1 MQAREERFLVGL
13 AIVLAVGT
21 VVPAAA
27 VGAQAKPAV
36 TVRAFAGKPFGVGMI
51 TLSLPP
57 VKSGGFGRNRSEY
70 TSAFSLTSKDARAMY
85 PVFESLPRGGNNL
98 YWLKAKRPQ
107 GQPAGLDVPKNG
119 IVAYFLFKGSGAFD
133 VTLIDATSGQ
143 EKVHTARVVPAAKAE
158 LHGTLLDTYWWAM
171 QNFVQ
176 GTVWA
181 DTHLPVA
188 ENYVLAMLS
197 RRLNRT
203 MPQLRSSWMGEDLN
217 LLLGII
223 VGAESVK
230 LAMQRKALLRGAE
243 AVEKPD
249 QPLPK
254 PLLPALVKIPRV
266 KGRVPIEPMAMHV
279 PVECFYIRFGSF
291 KNFQWMR
298 RFLDTWGTMIRDLTA
313 SRSTDYEI
321 APRLEKQLILAE
333 TALARLLGNR
343 LISDVAIVG
352 SDAFVR
358 EGASLGI
365 IFEARSTMM
374 LSAQFAGKRAAA
386 VKADPSVTEKTVII
400 AGRKVSLVS
409 SPDNTV
415 RSFYAVDGNYHLV
428 ATSRTLV
435 RRFFEA
441 GAGKDSLGKSLEFRW
456 GRRKMPLSRDDTLFV
471 YLSDPFFRNMVSPA
485 YRVEMTRRMR
495 SLSKMQLI
503 YLAQLAAR
511 SEGKKGESIKDL
523 IAGDFLPAGF
533 QKEPDGSTISLV
545 NGRPV
550 DSLRGVA
557 GTLLPTWDV
566 EIKAVTPSEAKAYK
580 IFTNAYRNEWE
591 QMDPAVI
598 GFRHVPKTEA
608 GNERVVMDL
617 VLTPY
622 ARKHYR
628 NMEREL
634 GKAIKTRIAPVPD
647 DLVSIEVNLKSSDK
661 DKGLAAPG
669 DGRADDLIGK
679 AVNKMLDRP
688 QRLFAGL
695 QDCVLP
701 FAISHGYVRMSHEQ
715 KQIAA
720 LRVYAGETPDVQL
733 LRWLGGN
740 VFRDKKPDKDGYYNS
755 GNADGT
761 GWRRAWN
768 NFYVMST
775 NRKTLEQVT
784 AQLKIVPAK
793 RPAQIR
799 VNVKSLRE
807 AKFAPL
813 LTASAYVHVRKAS
826 AGNAIMLRSV
836 SRLMNAGPEQTMA
849 TVRRVLGARLV
860 CPLGGTYRPSKGKS
874 GIWVSSA
881 WRERTVEEITRI
893 PDDFRFAPLQWFRG
907 LVLEFA
913 IDPQAQTLSTHIE
926 LDTAPE
932 KGDR

>member
-1 MQAREERFLVGL
+1 MQTRERRILAGL
-13 AIVLAVGT
+13 AIVLAAVAAA
-21 VVPAAA
+21 PAADKA
-27 VGAQAKPAV
+27 GDSVV
-36 TVRAFAGKPFGVGMI
+36 VVRAFAGKPFGAGMI
-51 TLSLPP
+51 TLSLPE
-57 VKSGGFGRNRSEY
+57 VKSGGYARNRAEY
-70 TSAFSLTSKDARAMY
+70 LSAFRLKSKSARAMY

-98 YWLKAKRPQ
+98 YWLKAKRPTS
-107 GQPAGLDVPKNG
+107 QPAGLDVPKNG
-119 IVAYFLFKGSGAFD
+119 VVAYFLFKGSDPFD
-133 VTLIDATSGQ
+133 VTLIDATAAR
-143 EKVHTARVVPAAKAE
+143 EKAYTARVVPAPKGT
-158 LHGTLLDTYWWAM
+158 LHGTLLETYWWAM
-171 QNFVQ
+171 QNYVQ
-176 GTVWA
+176 GTVWD
-181 DTHLPVA
+181 DTHMPVA

-197 RRLNRT
+197 GRLKRK
-203 MPQLRSSWMGEDLN
+203 MPQLRSSWVGEDLN
-217 LLLGII
+217 DLLGVI

-249 QPLPK
+249 QPLPE
-254 PLLPALVKIPRV
+254 PLLPAAVKIPRV

-279 PVECFYIRFGSF
+279 PLECFYIRFGSF
-291 KNFQWMR
+291 RNFQWMR

-333 TALARLLGNR
+333 TALAKVLGNR

-358 EGASLGI
+358 EGASLGV
-365 IFEARSTMM
+365 IFEARSNMM
-374 LSAQFAGKRAAA
+374 LSMQFAGNRGAA
-386 VKADPSVTEKTVII
+386 VKADPAVTERIVQI

-428 ATSRTLV
+428 STSRTLV

-456 GRRKMPLSRDDTLFV
+456 GRKKMPLSRDDTLLV

-495 SLSKMQLI
+495 SMSKMQLI
-503 YLAQLAAR
+503 YMAQLAAR
-511 SEGKKGESIKDL
+511 GEGKKGDTIKDL
-523 IAGDFLPAGF
+523 VAGQFLPPGF

-566 EIKAVTPSEAKAYK
+566 EINAVTASEAKAYK
-580 IFTNAYRNEWE
+580 AFVRTYRNEWE

-598 GFRHVPKTEA
+598 AFRHVPKTKA

-622 ARKHYR
+622 ARKHYQ

-634 GKAIKTRIAPVPD
+634 GKAIKTRITPAAD
-647 DLVSIEVNLKSSDK
+647 DLVSIEVNLKPSDK
-661 DKGLAAPG
+661 KEGLPDPARVP
-669 DGRADDLIGK
+669 DDDLIGK
-679 AVNKMLDRP
+679 AINKVLDRP
-688 QRLFAGL
+688 QRLFVGL
-695 QDCVLP
+695 QDCELP
-701 FAISHGYVRMSHEQ
+701 FTISHGYVQMSNEQ
-715 KQIAA
+715 KHVAA
-720 LRVYAGETPDVQL
+720 MRAYAGETPNIQL
-733 LRWLGGN
+733 LGWVGGSM
-740 VFRDKKPDKDGYYNS
+740 FRDGKPDKDGYCRS
-755 GNADGT
+755 GDNNGT
-761 GWRRAWN
+761 VWGRAWN
-768 NFYVMST
+768 NFYVTSP
-775 NRKTLEQVT
+775 NRKTLERVT
-784 AQLKIVPAK
+784 EQFKIVPAE
-793 RPAQIR
+793 RPAQVR
-799 VNVKSLRE
+799 ANVKSLRD

-813 LTASAYVHVRKAS
+813 LRASAYIHVRKAS

-849 TVRRVLGARLV
+849 TVRRVLGARPI
-860 CPLGGTYRPSKGKS
+860 CPLGGTYRPEAGKA

-881 WRERTVEEITRI
+881 WRERTVQEITHI
-893 PDDFRFAPLQWFRG
+893 PADYRFAPLQWFGG

-913 IDPQAQTLSTHIE
+913 LDPKAQTLSTHIE
-926 LDTAPE
+926 LDAAPAPVI
-932 KGDR
+932 GNR